1 MLQRAL
7 NISAMKFVSWLNHC
21 HLQANV
27 VVFQPCFHGVCHKSS
42 WKRGRGSSLRRF
54 DCLCGSIVPRWWNS
68 TVIAVSRKFGHRYV
82 CLRGWYRSKRSF
94 LYVWRRTE
102 IWIFLVYLVIWIFF
116 ILVVWIGVIS
126 QPGKGKKSEEKKKN
140 TVTARSCAYTKV
152 YFWIIITA
160 PIVRRDM

>member
-7 NISAMKFVSWLNHC
+7 NISVMKFVSWLNHC

-102 IWIFLVYLVIWIFF
+102 IWIFLVYLVIWVFF

-126 QPGKGKKSEEKKKN
+126 QPEKGKKSEKN
-140 TVTARSCAYTKV
+140 ERTLSLQRL
-152 YFWIIITA
+152 
-160 PIVRRDM
+160 VRTLKSIFELS